1 MARPGLEFGGR
12 EHSGRLMTLI
22 ESEIGSD
29 FV

>member
-1 MARPGLEFGGR
+1 LEFGGR